1 MLVLNTVVILI
12 SDTFKLARKAL
23 DIKNKH
29 TTKCLQNLHLFRC
42 LFHVFSDKFKRIEN
56 RYIRTVLKTLEDL
69 PHEKQAKKNLRGRQ
83 RQLASSGSWEI
94 RVQCRGVP

>member
-42 LFHVFSDKFKRIEN
+42 LIHVFSDKFKLSRIDTSEPSSK
-56 RYIRTVLKTLEDL
+56 LWKTLLMSNKPKRIYVGD
-69 PHEKQAKKNLRGRQ
+69 K
-83 RQLASSGSWEI
+83 GS
-94 RVQCRGVP
+94 